1 MMRGNFGLLKIINEN
16 KIVVNARAAEY
27 DNNKILILTK
37 DTLEQQGSC
46 DPSGPGAQQ
55 RPERHTTMMNAVDL

>member
-37 DTLEQQGSC
+37 DTLLKYLQEKKDATIS
-46 DPSGPGAQQ
+46 
-55 RPERHTTMMNAVDL
+55 